1 MLDALQ
7 TAVDGLRIAETRA
20 AKAAQNIA
28 TATQGVAAPAGGSGE
43 TPAAVAAPGNGFL
56 NTEFPNSVSA
66 AETDLAFN
74 LVELQL
80 ALHAYQANAVVI
92 RAANESFKHLIDS
105 FA

>member
-28 TATQGVAAPAGGSGE
+28 TATQKSAVPAPGVGE
-43 TPAAVAAPGNGFL
+43 TPAAVSAPGNGFL
-56 NTEFPNSVSA
+56 NTGFQDSGSA
-66 AETDLAFN
+66 VQLDLAIN

-80 ALHAYQANAVVI
+80 AKHAYEANAAVI
-92 RAANESFKHLIDS
+92 RSANESFQHLIDS